1 MDKKFL
7 SLGVAL
13 AFVATL
19 CTPLVEAGSLS
30 GQLPVIQT
38 LVVLHGT
45 VTGSDTG
52 GVGLFDVKLVLKDN
66 AVNGAGTTIFTDAIG
81 SYSLSSLESGHFFD
95 LVFRKP
101 GYIAQANTILL
112 PDLPDY
118 NFSPILQKR

>member
-7 SLGVAL
+7 SLGLAL
-13 AFVATL
+13 ALVTAFLVPVGQVAAL
-19 CTPLVEAGSLS
+19 
-30 GQLPVIQT
+30 T

-66 AVNGAGTTIFTDAIG
+66 AVNGPGTTIFTDAIG
-81 SYSLSSLESGHFFD
+81 SYSLSSLQSGHFFD

-112 PDLPDY
+112 PDVPDY
-118 NFSPILQKR
+118 NFSPILQKRI